1 MLSRGIETI
10 SPRIQDQ
17 HEADLSSGRVQ
28 LTSDSA
34 TRKIS
39 SRSDKSRKFTTTVRN
54 FGSSVDDDSTHIREP
69 GGSGKENNS
78 GRVVEMNYQR
88 EYFEEDEEE
97 LETSNYP
104 SPIQDPSPSQ
114 SGTLPLSILSLMS
127 CLEVVTKDTLQ
138 KMERSYRRYFDSKS
152 VSIQIHTLCVCVI
165 FTFLNVLYHLR
176 ESSLSPIP
184 LSFQF
189 HAPTETRR
197 WSYPLARFFV
207 FVTALAIARSW
218 LPYREYSQEILLL
231 TELLTLVTKIVE
243 SLLAGSGFGSIPITI
258 LCTPPPPPLLS
269 PPSHHHSRPL
279 CDDLPQDSLPFHSRL
294 CLLHSCH
301 HFD

>member
-1 MLSRGIETI
+1 LESADDPSNGTKSPSNLLSNRRGSQVGREAAAAISAGLNRMLSRGIETI

-114 SGTLPLSILSLMS
+114 SGT
-127 CLEVVTKDTLQ
+127 
-138 KMERSYRRYFDSKS
+138 
-152 VSIQIHTLCVCVI
+152 
-165 FTFLNVLYHLR
+165 
-176 ESSLSPIP
+176 
-184 LSFQF
+184 
-189 HAPTETRR
+189 A
-197 WSYPLARFFV
+197 
-207 FVTALAIARSW
+207 
-218 LPYREYSQEILLL
+218 
-231 TELLTLVTKIVE
+231 
-243 SLLAGSGFGSIPITI
+243 
-258 LCTPPPPPLLS
+258 PPPGPS
-269 PPSHHHSRPL
+269 PSSPSCRVL
-279 CDDLPQDSLPFHSRL
+279 KL
-294 CLLHSCH
+294 
-301 HFD
+301 